1 MNGEVPE
8 SRVDTEASLCGCLL
22 FDGPGDAER
31 REQLFSEF
39 SGRELS
45 DRDLRR
51 VFAVFERMHFSG
63 APMDDSVLAAEELI
77 RDGFSAADAARLIA
91 RCLQQVPHAAHALHY
106 AAIVKGLHQRD
117 ELAAAGMRLAAE
129 AKDRTTEPDAILQAA
144 LQQLEEIRAGAEA
157 RTALMDAAEALK
169 AFDERR
175 DSVAAI
181 RSGFSELDRLLD
193 GGFRAGQLV
202 VVGGRPGSGKSALM
216 QQWMMQNAAAGIG
229 GFYVSCE
236 MPSSELAGRGVK
248 AVGRERFARLPLLFS
263 ESTDLAKI
271 VGESRLAVRRHGVR
285 LLAADYLQLMQDGPR
300 GRGVSREQEV
310 SAISRGLKLLAK
322 EMGVVVVAGSQLNR
336 AAAAKDRPGLADLRE
351 SGAIEQDADAV
362 ILLAAGDDDGSGVR
376 DVEAILAKNRGG
388 ACGAVNL
395 RFDGRRFTFSEGD
408 DEAAAVEWAANS
420 FAGGGRR

>member
-1 MNGEVPE
+1 MNGEIPE

-51 VFAVFERMHFSG
+51 VFAVFKRMHFAG
-63 APMDDSVLAAEELI
+63 APMGDSVLAAEELL
-77 RDGFSAADAARLIA
+77 RGGFSAADAARLIA
-91 RCLQQVPHAAHALHY
+91 RCLEQVPHAAHALHY
-106 AAIVKGLHQRD
+106 AAILKGLHQRD
-117 ELAAAGMRLAAE
+117 ELATVGQRLAAE
-129 AKDRTTEPDAILQAA
+129 AKDRTTEPDAIIQAA
-144 LQQLEEIRAGAEA
+144 LQQLEAIRGAGAGNS
-157 RTALMDAAEALK
+157 LIDAAGALK

-181 RSGFSELDRLLD
+181 RTGFVELDRLLS
-193 GGFRAGQLV
+193 GGFRSGQFIV
-202 VVGGRPGSGKSALM
+202 CGGRPGSGKSALM

-229 GFYVSCE
+229 GFYISCE
-236 MPSSELAGRGVK
+236 MPAAELAGRGLK
-248 AVGRERFARLPLLFS
+248 AVGRDRFSRLPVLLS
-263 ESTDLAKI
+263 ESSDLGRI

-285 LLAADYLQLMQDGPR
+285 LVVLDYLQLATDGPR
-300 GRGVSREQEV
+300 GRNATRETEVAAVSRTLKRLAVEMNV
-310 SAISRGLKLLAK
+310 AII
-322 EMGVVVVAGSQLNR
+322 AGSQLNR
-336 AAAAKDRPGLADLRE
+336 ASAGKDRPGLADLRE

-388 ACGAVNL
+388 ACGATEL
-395 RFDGRRFTFSEGD
+395 RFDGRRFTFEEGD
-408 DEAAAVEWAANS
+408 DTAAAVEWAANS
-420 FAGGGRR
+420 FAGGGR